1 MKEAYSELLNG
12 KENLFDS
19 CINLFIVSEESRG
32 LGIGKTL
39 LNYSLKY
46 MHSMKS
52 SSLYLFT
59 DDRCNYG
66 FYKSQGFNCLDEVD
80 VYLKTVDSN
89 FKTFLYTYS
98 Y

>member
-1 MKEAYSELLNG
+1 
-12 KENLFDS
+12 
-19 CINLFIVSEESRG
+19 
-32 LGIGKTL
+32 
-39 LNYSLKY
+39 
-46 MHSMKS
+46 MKS

-89 FKTFLYTYS
+89 LKTFLYTYS